1 MKKGALTHPK
11 QGAGAAP
18 HCVAD
23 ARKNTAVSFTTGG
36 KAVGKGGYLLHR
48 GLTSGALS
56 YKESTKPCNLADW
69 MVLSV
74 KQALVEQR
82 MYREREESHREWPD
96 HTTIFIVSTLKY
108 KGEAFLEA
116 QRNLVTLQG
125 PKQPDSSSQTL
136 YYHPQELK
144 FIDYSQ

>member
-1 MKKGALTHPK
+1 ME
-11 QGAGAAP
+11 QG
-18 HCVAD
+18 
-23 ARKNTAVSFTTGG
+23 
-36 KAVGKGGYLLHR
+36 
-48 GLTSGALS
+48 
-56 YKESTKPCNLADW
+56 
-69 MVLSV
+69 
-74 KQALVEQR
+74 LVQQE
-82 MYREREESHREWPD
+82 MYREQENSCFEWPD